1 MNHDGSRR
9 TRPWSLRRM
18 LFASVALHLVLLVLF
33 LLLPTDPPAAKA
45 AEDLEVRFDLTE
57 PPDSELFQASD
68 PVEERP
74 TEEPVDPA
82 PSALGQDVP
91 VFPEPAPTV
100 PPVPDPVP
108 ETVEPPEPEAE
119 PSEVEPREA
128 PEDPAEADAAEL
140 AEEVEDRGAQLPGA
154 LPDVREGER
163 QGAPER
169 LDISRAIRDYATSPP
184 AVVRTPETEPPGTPK
199 GMELPDIERLPTTGF
214 GMDRNL
220 MFESSDYDWSEYTRQ
235 IYMAIWRAWHNRLY
249 QTTPAFDR
257 WAFERRSSLLEHQ
270 VLIQFTIQRTGEV
283 SDIFVVTPAG
293 CVPLDESGA
302 DAMAEVILP
311 RLPDDF
317 PRDRE
322 RVRARFIATGDVR
335 NMKRTLSYMKQA
347 GWF

>member
-1 MNHDGSRR
+1 MI
-9 TRPWSLRRM
+9 L
-18 LFASVALHLVLLVLF
+18 ASVVLHLVLLLLF
-33 LLLPTDPPAAKA
+33 LLLPTEPPAAKA

-57 PPDSELFQASD
+57 PPESELFRPSD
-68 PVEERP
+68 PVEDRP

-82 PSALGQDVP
+82 PSALGEDVP
-91 VFPEPAPTV
+91 VLPEPTPAV
-100 PPVPDPVP
+100 PPAQRPVPDEVVPPQP
-108 ETVEPPEPEAE
+108 ETVPR
-119 PSEVEPREA
+119 EVEPREA
-128 PEDPAEADAAEL
+128 PEDAPDADTAEPAD
-140 AEEVEDRGAQLPGA
+140 EVRDRGVELPGER
-154 LPDVREGER
+154 PDVREGRRE
-163 QGAPER
+163 GAPER

-184 AVVRTPETEPPGTPK
+184 PVVRTPEPEPPGTPK

-220 MFESSDYDWSEYTRQ
+220 MFESSDYDWSDYTRQ

-270 VLIQFTIQRTGEV
+270 VLIQFTIHRTGEV

-293 CVPLDESGA
+293 CVPLDASGA
-302 DAMAEVILP
+302 DALAEVILP

-317 PRDRE
+317 PREQE
-322 RVRARFIATGDVR
+322 RVRARFIASGDVR
-335 NMKRTLSYMKQA
+335 NMKRILSYMKEA